1 LSSFWKELAHKKNIQ
16 TYQTFINRVLIPE
29 NYISIITYG
38 DNFKKTDARLI
49 TMANKEIV
57 DAVNN
62 VKETAKENNRKF
74 KQTIDVVIN
83 LKNIDLSIPKNR
95 IDEDILLPN
104 GRGVKAKI
112 GLFASGQLALES
124 KDRVDL
130 LVKPEE
136 IDDLSDDKKQTK
148 KIADEHDFFLAEAP
162 LMPTIG
168 KTLGT
173 VFGPRGKMPRP
184 VPPQGDISDTV
195 EKLRDT
201 IKIRSK
207 NNTTFHAIAGNEDM
221 DSEDIA
227 ENIEAIIKRIEGV
240 LERGR
245 MNIRSI
251 YIKTTMG
258 PSEKLQ

>member
-1 LSSFWKELAHKKNIQ
+1 METTSEKLMQ
-16 TYQTFINRVLIPE
+16 
-29 NYISIITYG
+29 
-38 DNFKKTDARLI
+38 RLI
-49 TMANKEIV
+49 TMANKAIV
-57 DAVNN
+57 DAVNR

-83 LKNIDLSIPKNR
+83 LKNIDLSVPKNR
-95 IDEDILLPN
+95 IDEDIMLPN
-104 GRGVKAKI
+104 GRGSKAKI

-124 KDRVDL
+124 KDMVDL

-136 IDDLSDDKKQTK
+136 LDDLSDDKKQTK

-173 VFGPRGKMPRP
+173 VLGPRGKMPRP

-195 EKLRDT
+195 EKLRNT
-201 IKIRSK
+201 VKVRSK
-207 NNTTFHAIAGNEDM
+207 SNTTFHTIAGNEEM
-221 DSEDIA
+221 DSEDVA
-227 ENIEAIIKRIEGV
+227 ENIEAIIKRVEGL

-258 PSEKLQ
+258 PSEKIR

>member
-1 LSSFWKELAHKKNIQ
+1 METTSEKLMQ
-16 TYQTFINRVLIPE
+16 
-29 NYISIITYG
+29 
-38 DNFKKTDARLI
+38 RLI
-49 TMANKEIV
+49 TMANKAIV
-57 DAVNN
+57 DAVNR

-95 IDEDILLPN
+95 IDEDIMLPN
-104 GRGVKAKI
+104 GRGSKAKI

-124 KDRVDL
+124 KDMVDL

-136 IDDLSDDKKQTK
+136 LEDLSDDKKQTK

-173 VFGPRGKMPRP
+173 VLGPRGKMPRP

-195 EKLRDT
+195 EKLRNT
-201 IKIRSK
+201 VKVRSK
-207 NNTTFHAIAGNEDM
+207 SNTTFHTIAGNEEM
-221 DSEDIA
+221 DSEDVA
-227 ENIEAIIKRIEGV
+227 ENIEAIIKRVEGL

-258 PSEKLQ
+258 PSEKIR